1 MEWSGLDKVAV
12 VTGATSGIGKAIV
25 ELLVSKGLKVVGLA
39 HHIDKLNAL
48 AEELKSKPGKLLPL
62 QCDLTNQNE
71 VMKAI
76 EWIEKNVGFVNIL
89 INNAAL
95 NLDTGFFTGE
105 IEDWEK
111 IFDLN
116 ILGLTY
122 ITKEILKLMKKKGI
136 DNGCIVN
143 VNDIFGLKVP
153 INSER
158 PASPAYICSKFALT
172 ALTECLRLELAQLES
187 NIKVIVSIS
196 MLSKLN
202 VYSWYIH
209 VADAILFTLQT
220 PENVLVKDLII
231 TPLRE
236 I

>member
-1 MEWSGLDKVAV
+1 M
-12 VTGATSGIGKAIV
+12 
-25 ELLVSKGLKVVGLA
+25 
-39 HHIDKLNAL
+39 
-48 AEELKSKPGKLLPL
+48 KSKPGKLLPL

-122 ITKEILKLMKKKGI
+122 ITKEILKLMKKKGKRVTNNFI
-136 DNGCIVN
+136 MNN
-143 VNDIFGLKVP
+143 
-153 INSER
+153 
-158 PASPAYICSKFALT
+158 
-172 ALTECLRLELAQLES
+172 
-187 NIKVIVSIS
+187 
-196 MLSKLN
+196 SKL
-202 VYSWYIH
+202 
-209 VADAILFTLQT
+209 
-220 PENVLVKDLII
+220 
-231 TPLRE
+231 
-236 I
+236 